1 MLSKLRTLLVCT
13 LALCSVPALLPA
25 QTFTNPYRIPTPN
38 DPYALTVGDF
48 NGDGHP
54 DIAWVDTS
62 TSPATLHLLLAQGN
76 GSFLPVPTLITFP
89 PIATTRFPAC
99 LTADFNH
106 DGHQDLACSGADQ
119 FNTSV
124 LVFLGNGDGTFQSP
138 ISTPVPT
145 QNNAVWASPTLFPA
159 GDLNGDGLTD
169 LIIIDAQSLETLVL
183 LGDGKGSFRSA
194 IHIQSGYSFPAPT
207 IADINGDGK
216 PDILWPNG
224 PEVELGNGD
233 GSFGPLM
240 NYSAKPYNIALCTF
254 HDMDRD
260 GHLDAVCGYAETS
273 NGDTSGNT
281 DLIILHGNPD
291 GSFNTT
297 PIAQKTFGT
306 KDTALDGFGT
316 FDYPVAVADL
326 NGDGI
331 PDVLASSGDGL
342 AVLLGGPGLTF
353 TVPLHYAAAE
363 VGYGSGLVS
372 LYESQIIDMNGDAIP
387 DIVAAG
393 PNGLYIS
400 YGRKDGSFTS
410 AFAPEVTEVIGYPT
424 VADFNGDGIPDIA
437 ATGDTAIK
445 LSLGKGDGTFSA
457 PTALSNN
464 NGAINFSAPLSPT
477 NAHILHGDFNGDGK
491 LDILAIGSSSIYQN
505 DPYILFG
512 HGDGTFDA
520 PRVVPNTS
528 TVVPMFP
535 QLADDAVFDI
545 NHDGRSDILSSN
557 TTLGLSAPSA
567 QIYFSL
573 SNGDGSFRTVSTTV
587 PSDLLQGTFDYVT
600 FPALADFNHDG
611 KLDAA
616 YGSLT
621 NAYVVNGHGDGTFD
635 TTSTPLPIPSIS
647 GVTSVETLSVT
658 TGDFDGDGNQD
669 FAVLADYYGTPTAPG
684 NHPLSTAAWIFYGN
698 GNSTFSAPVLAATF
712 NHNFTNIAAADLNN
726 DGLADIVVKTSG
738 SNGGGY
744 AVGVLT
750 SQPGRTFGPEV
761 NYTAGTGLSSLA
773 ITDVNR
779 DGLPDLI
786 FGNGDFNVIASS
798 VTVLLNQSSAVSIAT
813 TTTLTCT
820 PSTIPIGGTSL
831 LSAAVTATSGTPTG
845 SIHFTDNTASLG
857 QPALTNGDASLT
869 YTGQLAGTHTLLA
882 TYVPTGSFS
891 ASSASCT
898 INVTAPVITPAITL
912 TSSLN
917 PAPALTPITF
927 TAQVPAGSGG
937 TIVFAL
943 NGQSITTT
951 PNSAGT
957 STTTISTLTPGSYPV
972 TATWFAPHSALS
984 AQASLTQVITA
995 AAAAP
1000 DFSLTGPDITF
1011 HVTQP
1016 ATGTLTLT
1024 SLNGFTG
1031 SVSITCNTP
1040 YPPNYTCTL
1049 QQPTVAL
1056 TPGLSAPITYTLTP
1070 TYTASTHPTT
1080 HSTRVVLASLFPL
1093 TLLSLLGLSR
1103 KRRTTL
1109 RALLTLTLLAI
1120 LAGSTT
1126 ACGPDHFIAIHPGT
1140 FPLHFTATGT
1150 NQGSST
1156 PTTHTLI
1163 IKLIITP

>member
-1 MLSKLRTLLVCT
+1 MLSKLCTLLVCT
-13 LALCSVPALLPA
+13 VAFLAAPSLLPA
-25 QTFTNPYRIPTPN
+25 QTFTNPYRIPTSS

-62 TSPATLHLLLAQGN
+62 ASPNTLHVLLAQPN
-76 GSFLPVPTLITFP
+76 GSFLPVPTLIPFP
-89 PIATTRFPAC
+89 PIATTRSPAC

-106 DGHQDLACSGADQ
+106 DGHQDLACTSVNQ
-119 FNTSV
+119 LNTAV
-124 LVFLGNGDGTFQSP
+124 LVFLGNGDGTFQAP

-145 QNNAVWASPTLFPA
+145 LNNAVWVSPTLFPV

-169 LIIIDAQSLETLVL
+169 LIIIDAQSLATLVL
-183 LGDGKGSFRSA
+183 LGDGKGSFRST
-194 IHIQSGYSFPAPT
+194 ITIQSGYSYPAPT
-207 IADINGDGK
+207 IADVNGDGK

-240 NYSAKPYNIALCTF
+240 NYSAPPYNIALCTF
-254 HDMDRD
+254 HDMDSD

-273 NGDTSGNT
+273 NGDTTGDT
-281 DLIILHGNPD
+281 ALIILHGNPD

-297 PIAQKTFGT
+297 PIAQKTFGN
-306 KDTALDGFGT
+306 KDTTLDGFGT
-316 FDYPVAVADL
+316 FQYPVAVADL

-331 PDVLASSGDGL
+331 PDILASSGDGL
-342 AVLLGGPGLTF
+342 AVLPGGPGLTF
-353 TVPLHYAAAE
+353 TTPLHYAAAE

-372 LYESQIIDMNGDAIP
+372 LYESQVIDINGDGIP

-400 YGRKDGSFTS
+400 YGKSDGSFTS
-410 AFAPEVTEVIGYPT
+410 AFAPEVAEVIGYPT

-437 ATGDTAIK
+437 ATGDTSLK

-457 PTALSNN
+457 PTPLSNN
-464 NGAINFSAPLSPT
+464 NGAINFSAPLSPI

-528 TVVPMFP
+528 TIVPMYP
-535 QLADDAVFDI
+535 QLADNAVFDI
-545 NHDGRSDILSSN
+545 NHDGRSDILTSN

-573 SNGDGSFRTVSTTV
+573 SNGDGSFTTVSTTV
-587 PSDLLQGTFDYVT
+587 PSDLVQGTFDYMT

-611 KLDAA
+611 KLDAV
-616 YGSLT
+616 YGSIT

-635 TTSTPLPIPSIS
+635 TTSTALPIPSIS
-647 GVTSVETLSVT
+647 GVASVETLSVT
-658 TGDFDGDGNQD
+658 TADFDGDGNQD
-669 FAVLADYYGTPTAPG
+669 FAVLADYYGSPTAPG
-684 NHPLSTAAWIFYGN
+684 NHPLSTAAWVFYGN
-698 GNSTFSAPVLAATF
+698 GNGTFSAPVLAASF

-726 DGLADIVVKTSG
+726 DGLADLIVKTSG
-738 SNGGGY
+738 SNGGGS
-744 AVGVLT
+744 AVGVLA
-750 SQPGRTFGPEV
+750 SQPGRTFGPEA
-761 NYTAGTGLSSLA
+761 NFTAGTGLSSLA
-773 ITDVNR
+773 ITDLNR
-779 DGLPDLI
+779 DGRPDLV

-798 VTVLLNQSSAVSIAT
+798 VTVLLNETVAAT

-820 PSTIPIGGTSL
+820 PATIPVGATSL
-831 LSAAVTATSGTPTG
+831 LSAAVASTAATPTG

-857 QPALTNGDASLT
+857 QPTLTNGDTSLT
-869 YTGQLAGTHTLLA
+869 YTGQVAGTHTILA
-882 TYVPTGSFS
+882 TYVPTGYF
-891 ASSASCT
+891 ATSSASC
-898 INVTAPVITPAITL
+898 IVTVTTPVTPPTITL

-917 PAPALTPITF
+917 PAPTLTAITF

-943 NGQSITTT
+943 DGQTITTT

-972 TATWFAPHSALS
+972 TATWFAPNSALS
-984 AQASLTQVITA
+984 VQASLTQVITA
-995 AAAAP
+995 PAAP
-1000 DFSLTGPDITF
+1000 DFSLTGSDFTF

-1016 ATGTLTLT
+1016 GTSTLTLT
-1024 SLNGFTG
+1024 SLNAFTG
-1031 SVSITCNTP
+1031 SVSVTCDTP

-1056 TPGLSAPITYTLTP
+1056 TPGLSAPIAYTLTP
-1070 TYTASTHPTT
+1070 TFTASARPGL
-1080 HSTRVVLASLFPL
+1080 HSTRVILASLFPL

-1103 KRRTTL
+1103 KRRVPL
-1109 RALLTLTLLAI
+1109 RTLLTLTLLAI
-1120 LAGSTT
+1120 LTSSIT
-1126 ACGPDHFIAIHPGT
+1126 ACGPGQIINPSAGT
-1140 FPLHFTATGT
+1140 FSLNFTATGT
-1150 NQGSST
+1150 NQGS
-1156 PTTHTLI
+1156 PKPITHTLI
-1163 IKLIITP
+1163 IKIILTP